1 MATERITET
10 SPKTEPVLQRVISP
24 MIPKVT
30 NRPPLYPERWLCE
43 VKWNGIRAIIHVME
57 GNETIVVRTK
67 PQDRH
72 AIPRNIAAQFPELRP
87 GFSQFSQRHSL
98 ILDGE
103 IVSGNGKSREDVV
116 NVVRRINSS
125 HSHVKELVSTHPC
138 QYVAFDILYKDGKD
152 LTSLPLDERKEILNH
167 TIPKSFKD
175 FGIYSNPFRRRNYQS
190 TLTAAMMGGYEG
202 VIFKRRDSKYRQG
215 VESYDWLKY
224 KFRS

>member
-1 MATERITET
+1 MSPDRTPEV
-10 SPKTEPVLQRVISP
+10 SPKTEPVLQKIIFP

-67 PQDRH
+67 PQNRQ

-87 GFSQFSQRHSL
+87 GFSQLSQHHSL

-103 IVSGNGKSREDVV
+103 IVSGNGKSREDVD
-116 NVVRRINSS
+116 NVVRRINSG

-175 FGIYSNPFRRRNYQS
+175 FGIYSNPFRRRYFDNI
-190 TLTAAMMGGYEG
+190 LTASRIGGYEG
-202 VIFKRRDSKYRQG
+202 VIFKRRNSPYQPG
-215 VESYDWLKY
+215 IESYAWLKY
-224 KFRS
+224 KFRR